1 MVYLTR
7 VFEFSAA
14 HRYHNPEFSDERNS
28 ELFGACNNPA
38 GHGHN
43 YGLEVTVC
51 GEVDPATGFFMNAVE
66 LKRIVQ
72 ERVLDQV
79 DHTFLNHDVPY
90 FADVIPSSEEI
101 VRWIWRRLEGVFN
114 AFGARLYRIRLVETR
129 SIFVEYYGPAG
140 APAPGGS

>member
-1 MVYLTR
+1 MVYLTK

-14 HRYHNPEFSDERNS
+14 HRYHNPDFSAEKNQ

-43 YGLEVTVC
+43 YGLEVTVA
-51 GEVDPATGFFMNAVE
+51 GDPDPATGFFMNASD

-72 ERVLDQV
+72 ERIVDVLD
-79 DHTFLNHDVPY
+79 HRFLNHDVPY

-101 VRWIWRRLEGVFN
+101 VRWMWDQVVD
-114 AFGARLYRIRLVETR
+114 AFSAYGARLHRIRLVET
-129 SIFVEYYGPAG
+129 STIYVEYYGPQG
-140 APAPGGS
+140 A

>member
-1 MVYLTR
+1 MVYLTK

-14 HRYHNPEFSDERNS
+14 HRYHNPDFSDEQNR

-43 YGLEVTVC
+43 YGLEVTVV
-51 GEVDPATGFFMNAVE
+51 GEPDRTTGFFMNASD

-72 ERVLDQV
+72 ERIVDVLD
-79 DHTFLNHDVPY
+79 HRFLNHDVPY

-101 VRWIWRRLEGVFN
+101 VRWMWDQVVD
-114 AFGARLYRIRLVETR
+114 AFTDHDARLHRIRLVET
-129 SIFVEYYGPAG
+129 STIYVEYYGPQG
-140 APAPGGS
+140 A

>member
-1 MVYLTR
+1 MVYLTKR
-7 VFEFSAA
+7 FEFSAA
-14 HRYHNPEFSDERNS
+14 HRYHNPEFSDEKNV

-43 YGLEVTVC
+43 YGLEVTVA

-72 ERVLDQV
+72 ERVVDVV
-79 DHTFLNHDVPY
+79 DHKFLNHDVPY

-101 VRWIWRRLEGVFN
+101 VRWMWERLAG
-114 AFGARLYRIRLVETR
+114 AFEDYEAELYRIKLVET
-129 SIFVEYYGPAG
+129 STIFVEYFGPEG
-140 APAPGGS
+140 APR